1 MATVRLDNLIKPRQ
15 VYDPAISASSEVD
28 SLKATFTDLKLDIE
42 LSKKVGL
49 GLSPRLAKDIVVSE
63 DVQAIR
69 NSLYNIFST
78 KKGQKLLS
86 PNFGSSLEQF
96 LFESV
101 TSSVGEMIGN
111 SILNALQNY
120 EPRIDVL
127 AVNVYPQQDLNQY
140 RIQVIF
146 NFLNFKK
153 QSALD
158 IFLEKGGQITI

>member
-15 VYDPAISASSEVD
+15 VYDPAVSASSETD
-28 SLKATFTDLKLDIE
+28 PLKATFTDIKLDIQ

-49 GLSPRLAKDIVVSE
+49 GLSPRLAKDIIVSE

-78 KKGQKLLS
+78 KKGQKLLNPS
-86 PNFGSSLEQF
+86 FGSSLEQF
-96 LFESV
+96 LFENINP
-101 TSSVGEMIGN
+101 SVGEMIGN
-111 SILNALQNY
+111 TILNSLQSY
-120 EPRIDVL
+120 EPRIEVL

-140 RIQVIF
+140 RIQVVF
-146 NFLNFKK
+146 SFLNFKK
-153 QSALD
+153 ESALD

>member
-15 VYDPAISASSEVD
+15 VYDPTVSASSEVD
-28 SLKATFTDLKLDIE
+28 RLKATFTDLKLDIE

-49 GLSPRLAKDIVVSE
+49 GLSPRLAKDVVVSE

-78 KKGQKLLS
+78 KKGQKLLN

-96 LFESV
+96 LFENI
-101 TSSVGEMIGN
+101 TPTVGEMIGN
-111 SILNALQNY
+111 SILNALQSY

-140 RIQVIF
+140 RIQVVF
-146 NFLNFKK
+146 SFLNFKK

>member
-15 VYDPAISASSEVD
+15 VYDPVISASTETD
-28 SLKATFTDLKLDIE
+28 PLKSTFTDLKLDIE

-49 GLSPRLAKDIVVSE
+49 GLSPRLAKDIIVSE

-78 KKGQKLLS
+78 KKGQKLLN

-96 LFESV
+96 LFENI
-101 TSSVGEMIGN
+101 TPTVGEMIGN
-111 SILNALQNY
+111 SILNALESY

-140 RIQVIF
+140 RVQVVF
-146 NFLNFKK
+146 SFLNFKK

>member
-15 VYDPAISASSEVD
+15 VYDPAVSASSEID
-28 SLKATFTDLKLDIE
+28 PLKATFTDLKLDIE
-42 LSKKVGL
+42 LSKKIGL

-78 KKGQKLLS
+78 KKGQKLLN

-96 LFESV
+96 LFENV
-101 TSSVGEMIGN
+101 TSTVGEMIGN
-111 SILNALQNY
+111 NILNALESY

-127 AVNVYPQQDLNQY
+127 AVNVYPQPDFNQY
-140 RIQVIF
+140 RIQVVF
-146 NFLNFKK
+146 SFLNFKK